1 MRFYFLL
8 LCLDSLLNVGAALPN
23 EQRKPN
29 VIVIDGGRPGKCVD
43 VGCYGSRDLTTPR
56 SVPLP
61 PTVCASPNSIP
72 RPRFAPP
79 PVPGS

>member
-8 LCLDSLLNVGAALPN
+8 LCLGSLLNVGAAAPN

-29 VIVIDGGRPGKCVD
+29 VIVIMADDQGSVD
-43 VGCYGSRDLTTPR
+43 AGCYGSRDLTTPAID
-56 SVPLP
+56 SL
-61 PTVCASPNSIP
+61 ASHGVRFTQFYSG
-72 RPRFAPP
+72 PRFAPP